1 MFELK
6 AEKRVAVGT
15 AAIRSLRKAGKLP
28 AVLYGAKEKATAIA
42 LSKRDFDKVFRQA
55 GETSV
60 VSISGIG
67 EPKEALIYDVDTHPV
82 TGVIRHVDFYA
93 VEKGKKVEIEVP
105 LEFVGVSPAMKDLGG
120 GLVKVLHAIEIEVEP
135 RNIPHSIAV
144 DISSLVDFESQI
156 FAKDIVLPAGATLVT
171 KPDEV
176 VALVAE
182 AKEEVEEAPAAIDLS
197 SIEVE
202 KKGKEEEAAAEG
214 AVPEEKQGKEGKK
227 E

>member
-6 AEKRVAVGT
+6 AEKRSAVGT
-15 AAIRSLRKAGKLP
+15 AAIKSLRKAGKLP
-28 AVLYGAKEKATAIA
+28 AVLYGAKEKATPIA
-42 LSKRDFDKVFRQA
+42 LSEREFSKVFRSA

-60 VSISGIG
+60 INVSGLG
-67 EPKEALIYDVDTHPV
+67 DTKETLIYDVDTDPV
-82 TGVIRHVDFYA
+82 TGVVRHVDLYA
-93 VEKGKKVEIEVP
+93 IEKGKKVEIEVP

-120 GLVKVLHAIEIEVEP
+120 GLVKVLHSIEIEVEP

-144 DISSLVDFESQI
+144 DISSLVDFNSQI
-156 FAKDIVLPAGATLVT
+156 FAKDVVLPTGAALVT
-171 KPDEV
+171 KSDEV

-202 KKGKEEEAAAEG
+202 KKGKEETATEGEAVAE
-214 AVPEEKQGKEGKK
+214 EEKE
-227 E
+227 

>member
-6 AEKRVAVGT
+6 AEKRDAVGT
-15 AAIRSLRKAGKLP
+15 AAIKSLRKAGKLP
-28 AVLYGAKEKATAIA
+28 AVLYGANEKAASIT
-42 LSKRDFDKVFRQA
+42 LVKRDFDKVFRGA

-60 VSISGIG
+60 INISGLG
-67 EPKEALIYDVDTHPV
+67 EPKEALIYDVDTDPV
-82 TGVIRHVDFYA
+82 TGVVRHVDFYA
-93 VEKGKKVEIEVP
+93 IEKGKKVEIEVP

-120 GLVKVLHAIEIEVEP
+120 GLVKVLHTIEIEVEP
-135 RNIPHSIAV
+135 KDIPHSIEV
-144 DISSLVDFESQI
+144 DISSLVNFDSQI
-156 FAKDIVLPAGATLVT
+156 FAKDIVLPASAALVT

-182 AKEEVEEAPAAIDLS
+182 AKEEVEETPAAIDLS

-202 KKGKEEEAAAEG
+202 KKGKEETAEEGAAE
-214 AVPEEKQGKEGKK
+214 EKK